1 MASSS
6 YVDHLKSL
14 PLFSSC
20 SKRELQNIARA
31 GDEVTVEPGKEMV
44 DQGDIGREAFVI
56 LAGQASVRRNGRKIA
71 TLGPG
76 DPFGEL
82 ALLDHGPRTASVV
95 ADTQLT
101 VFVLTARRF
110 NAVLDEAPGLSRKLL
125 AALAGRVRELDS
137 KTFG

>member
-1 MASSS
+1 MDA
-6 YVDHLKSL
+6 
-14 PLFSSC
+14 
-20 SKRELQNIARA
+20 
-31 GDEVTVEPGKEMV
+31 GKELV

-56 LAGQASVRRNGRKIA
+56 LSGTASVRRNGRKIA

-95 ADTQLT
+95 AESELRL
-101 VFVLTARRF
+101 FVLTARRF

-125 AALAGRVRELDS
+125 GALASRVRELDS